1 MDFKRIILMLTL
13 FFLIFDNY
21 LGMRVFTQFQET
33 QVRQADYQQQ
43 SIEQRLSARGIQLLN
58 PLSEEALSGVLV
70 KTEDNKVLS
79 EAMSQLT
86 GQTVTYDDESQTLTG
101 TFETPLS
108 LEGQVTNAMSVLP
121 QETAA
126 FIRDQYLSQSNL
138 FINGQA
144 YTQYWY
150 LPSTKTILFW
160 MPAQDGI
167 PIVDGSAEIRMQ
179 LDDNFNI
186 VSYSQTYQSDFVPL
200 EPETPYKLITA
211 KQAIEVLDTR
221 IQTNLPANAT
231 IIYVAL
237 SYVRYKEWD
246 EVNIYLPVWHVV
258 YQRAEGQTGSMSV
271 DAIKGQV
278 LSR

>member
-13 FFLIFDNY
+13 FFLIFDIY

-108 LEGQVTNAMSVLP
+108 LEGQLTNA
-121 QETAA
+121 
-126 FIRDQYLSQSNL
+126 ISQSNL

-167 PIVDGSAEIRMQ
+167 PIVDGTAEIRMQ

-246 EVNIYLPVWHVV
+246 EVNIYLPVWHLV
-258 YQRAEGQTGSMSV
+258 YQRAEGQSGSMSV